1 MDFVK
6 LWKKSQVTLINV
18 IKIRIKLTL
27 YSILTW
33 LVLVRS
39 AGLRGLFKNFST
51 AFEYPFSTAK

>member
-39 AGLRGLFKNFST
+39 AGLCGLFKNFST
-51 AFEYPFSTAK
+51 ASEYPFSTAK